1 MNIGTK
7 LALFF
12 LATVLVPSVASIVIL
27 LIVGKGVWWGLL
39 TLLISIP
46 CALALS
52 FMASRSLARPLTNL
66 GDVLERMVSGDFDAP
81 VPEETFGAT
90 TEVQNLISHVG
101 TLTAT
106 LAAFRTETQDHVA
119 SLEDNLGRTTTQLRE
134 MQTEAGRLDA
144 VMVGRELRMIE
155 LKNELRDAYVRLG
168 DPRANKATNES
179 FEDNV
184 NTDPESSRTATL
196 NILEDLN
203 EERKI
208 LATERAKDEAI
219 FRSIGDGLAVADAR
233 GAIVFF
239 NENAKE
245 LLGLTSVDMHANVW
259 EQLKGVM
266 DPVSNKPLSP
276 DEIPLMQAVKGHAV
290 EKQRFFVKN
299 DEIPEGRYIS
309 MTATPIMVAG
319 FPMGGVAIFRDMTKE
334 QEVDRAKTEFV
345 SLASH
350 QLRTPLSSINW
361 YTEMLLAGDA
371 GEIND
376 EQKKFLTE
384 VYKGNQRM
392 VELINALLNVSRLE
406 LGTFAV
412 DPEDTDVI
420 ALAQSVLDEQMP
432 QIHERNI
439 QLSTHLAPGTPH
451 LLADPKLLRMVLQN
465 LVSNAVKY
473 TLPGGSLSVR
483 VEPDADNI
491 AITVADTG
499 LGIPK
504 EEQGRIFSK
513 LFRATNA
520 RTSDT
525 DGTGLGLYIVKSVVE
540 NAGGTIHF
548 ESTEG
553 KGTTFFIKLP
563 KTGMHK
569 KEGAK
574 SLS

>member
-1 MNIGTK
+1 
-7 LALFF
+7 
-12 LATVLVPSVASIVIL
+12 
-27 LIVGKGVWWGLL
+27 
-39 TLLISIP
+39 
-46 CALALS
+46 
-52 FMASRSLARPLTNL
+52 
-66 GDVLERMVSGDFDAP
+66 
-81 VPEETFGAT
+81 
-90 TEVQNLISHVG
+90 
-101 TLTAT
+101 
-106 LAAFRTETQDHVA
+106 
-119 SLEDNLGRTTTQLRE
+119 
-134 MQTEAGRLDA
+134 
-144 VMVGRELRMIE
+144 
-155 LKNELRDAYVRLG
+155 
-168 DPRANKATNES
+168 
-179 FEDNV
+179 
-184 NTDPESSRTATL
+184 
-196 NILEDLN
+196 
-203 EERKI
+203 
-208 LATERAKDEAI
+208 
-219 FRSIGDGLAVADAR
+219 
-233 GAIVFF
+233 
-239 NENAKE
+239 
-245 LLGLTSVDMHANVW
+245 
-259 EQLKGVM
+259 
-266 DPVSNKPLSP
+266 
-276 DEIPLMQAVKGHAV
+276 
-290 EKQRFFVKN
+290 
-299 DEIPEGRYIS
+299 
-309 MTATPIMVAG
+309 
-319 FPMGGVAIFRDMTKE
+319 MTKE

-525 DGTGLGLYIVKSVVE
+525 GLYIVKSVVE